1 MNERI
6 NYLLLATALLGT
18 FFAGTANRIVLI
30 SMPTVA
36 HSLGTDLVGISWALL
51 AYQLSNIGLAIVF
64 GRLADL
70 WGREKVFAGGFLMFA
85 LSSLLCGLSQSVT
98 QLISFRFLEGIGG
111 AMVQS
116 SARALAS
123 EAVPEEM
130 GGRAQGSMTIAHHMG
145 FLLGPGIG
153 GVMIDYFSWR
163 WSFFFLT
170 PIGLL
175 GALVTFASMIVRPGE
190 ARRKNTTSI
199 DYLGALLLVATTSSL
214 VVIFDRRS
222 LQFMGASAKFA
233 LVALFLFCLGALLV
247 HESKTKA
254 PFINLSLFRI
264 RRFSFSILSLLIM
277 AMCYAVV
284 GFLVPFY
291 LQNILHLSP
300 SVAGLLFMTPS
311 ILTIALALLSG
322 YFADRLGPRFPATV
336 GASFMVASLAVGA
349 FLKTDSH
356 WTLAALLVVLSAI
369 TNGLFNP
376 ANSLAMIGMMPKE
389 HRGFASAMNHVTF
402 GVGNVLGVALGSFS
416 MGLAFEYHTGLAGV
430 SPTTDMPAGFVAAF
444 NTTFLAAAALSLG
457 AVATSLARG
466 TEKAQTVDSFS
477 LT

>member
-1 MNERI
+1 
-6 NYLLLATALLGT
+6 
-18 FFAGTANRIVLI
+18 
-30 SMPTVA
+30 
-36 HSLGTDLVGISWALL
+36 
-51 AYQLSNIGLAIVF
+51 
-64 GRLADL
+64 
-70 WGREKVFAGGFLMFA
+70 
-85 LSSLLCGLSQSVT
+85 
-98 QLISFRFLEGIGG
+98 
-111 AMVQS
+111 MVQS

-130 GGRAQGSMTIAHHMG
+130 GGRAQGAMTIAHHTG

-175 GALVTFASMIVRPGE
+175 GALVTFASIMMSRPGA
-190 ARRKNTTSI
+190 ARRKNTISI

-222 LQFMGASAKFA
+222 LQLVGANTKFA
-233 LVALFLFCLGALLV
+233 VVGLFLFCLAALLI

-254 PFINLSLFRI
+254 PFINLALFRI

-291 LQNILHLSP
+291 LQGVLHLSP
-300 SVAGLLFMTPS
+300 SAAGLLFMSPS
-311 ILTIALALLSG
+311 ILTIALAPLSG
-322 YFADRLGPRFPATV
+322 YFADRLGPRVPATA
-336 GASFMVASLAVGA
+336 GAAFMVASLTVGA
-349 FLKTDSH
+349 FLRTDSH
-356 WTLAALLVVLSAI
+356 WALAALLVVFGAM

-376 ANSLAMIGMMPKE
+376 ANSVAMIGMMPKE

-402 GVGNVLGVALGSFS
+402 GLGNVLGVAAGSFS
-416 MGLAFEYHTGLAGV
+416 MGLAFEYHTGLVGV
-430 SPTTDMPAGFVAAF
+430 SPTTDNPAGFVAAF
-444 NTTFLAAAALSLG
+444 NTTFLAAAALSVG
-457 AVATSLARG
+457 AVVTSLARG
-466 TEKAQTVDSFS
+466 GEKAESVRSFS

>member
-1 MNERI
+1 
-6 NYLLLATALLGT
+6 
-18 FFAGTANRIVLI
+18 
-30 SMPTVA
+30 MPTVA
-36 HSLGTDLVGISWALL
+36 RSLGTDLIGISWALL
-51 AYQLSNIGLAIVF
+51 AYQLSNIGLAIIF

-70 WGREKVFAGGFLMFA
+70 WGREKVFAGGFLVFA
-85 LSSLLCGLSQSVT
+85 LSSLLCGLSQTVT
-98 QLISFRFLEGIGG
+98 QLISFRFLEGVGG

-130 GGRAQGSMTIAHHMG
+130 GGRAQGSMTIAHHTG

-175 GALVTFASMIVRPGE
+175 GALVTFASMLRRWGE
-190 ARRKNTTSI
+190 VRRKEITSI

-214 VVIFDRRS
+214 VVLFDRRS
-222 LQFMGASAKFA
+222 LQLIGSNTKFA
-233 LVALFLFCLGALLV
+233 LLALFLSCLGALLM
-247 HESKTKA
+247 HESKIKT

-264 RRFSFSILSLLIM
+264 RRFSFSVLSLLIM
-277 AMCYAVV
+277 AISYAIT

-291 LQNILHLSP
+291 LQGVLHLSA
-300 SVAGLLFMTPS
+300 SVAGLVFMTPS
-311 ILTIALALLSG
+311 ILTIALAPLSG
-322 YFADRLGPRFPATV
+322 YFADRLGPRVPATV
-336 GASFMVASLAVGA
+336 GAVFMFGSLLVGA

-356 WTLAALLVVLSAI
+356 WAVAALPVVLGAI

-402 GVGNVLGVALGSFS
+402 GVGNVLGIALGSFS

-430 SPTTDMPAGFVAAF
+430 SPTTDNPAGFVAAF
-444 NTTFLAAAALSLG
+444 NTTFLAAAVLSLG
-457 AVATSLARG
+457 AVATSVAR
-466 TEKAQTVDSFS
+466 AQKRCKTFVLF
-477 LT
+477 L